1 VFWGKRHLGP
11 IGIDF
16 GSSTIRLCQLDT
28 RGARIAVHAA
38 VEVPRLAESSER
50 ESESESGHV
59 APDSFAADFDP
70 EHVTPSSAETSAR
83 VRQALD
89 SGGFEGRR
97 VVTALTEGEIHVKN
111 LRLPPMPE
119 EELAAAVRYEA
130 GERFGFDGTT
140 TEYRCLLAGTVR
152 SGNETQQ
159 ELAVLA
165 APDDAL
171 RSHLALLSELGLI
184 AEAVD
189 AVPCA
194 VFRPFERFLRR
205 GADADEM
212 LAFADVGYS
221 GTWVVVARG
230 RNVVFLKHLPV
241 GGSRFDALVAEQ
253 WSLGMAEA
261 RRLRRGIAS
270 ERISEEQ
277 PPGPSRDR
285 EGAVSASQEEPL
297 PHGRGP
303 ESEPGWV
310 PPAPTTDDILTAI
323 QPAVEQLG
331 KEIGLCLRYCAVT
344 FRGPRCESVTCVGG
358 EARNAELLNRLSQA
372 VGVPVRQGHPLRGV
386 VGDGIFSPQELS
398 GGLPEW
404 TVALGLALK
413 MSSSCE

>member
-11 IGIDF
+11 IGLDF

-28 RGARIAVHAA
+28 RGAQIVVHAA
-38 VEVPRLAESSER
+38 VEVPRLAETPGR
-50 ESESESGHV
+50 ESESEPGRV
-59 APDSFAADFDP
+59 APAPAALDLEQGP
-70 EHVTPSSAETSAR
+70 PTPNSAETMAR

-130 GERFGFDGTT
+130 GERFGFDSTT

-165 APDDAL
+165 APDDPL
-171 RSHLALLSELGLI
+171 RSHLAVLTELGLT

-205 GADADEM
+205 DADADEVH
-212 LAFADVGYS
+212 AFADVGYS

-230 RNVVFLKHLPV
+230 RDVVFLKHLPV

-253 WSLGMAEA
+253 WSLSAAEA
-261 RRLRRGIAS
+261 RRLRREMAS
-270 ERISEEQ
+270 QRVPEAQ
-277 PPGPSRDR
+277 PPDPSRDR
-285 EGAVSASQEEPL
+285 EGAVFAAQGGPL
-297 PHGRGP
+297 PHGRG
-303 ESEPGWV
+303 SEGEVGRV
-310 PPAPTTDDILTAI
+310 PPAPTADEILTAI

-358 EARNAELLNRLSQA
+358 EARSAELLTRLSQA
-372 VGVPVRQGHPLRGV
+372 VGVPLRQGHPLRGA
-386 VGDGIFSPQELS
+386 VGDGIFSPHELS

-413 MSSSCE
+413 MSSKAG